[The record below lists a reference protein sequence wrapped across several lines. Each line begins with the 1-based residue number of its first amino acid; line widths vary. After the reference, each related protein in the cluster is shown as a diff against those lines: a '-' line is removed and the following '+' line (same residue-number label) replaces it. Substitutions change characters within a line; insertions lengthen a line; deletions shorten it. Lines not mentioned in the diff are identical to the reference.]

1 VKNKLLSGFIWGV
14 GFCFAAILSL
24 KGIGYIESLFRED
37 RIEFSHKVNSFEVL
51 NNSHR
56 IITSDNG
63 ISYLVITGEV
73 KSKEFKEL
81 SSIEINAELR
91 DSQGGFV
98 DLCSYY
104 RDFIEETTT
113 VTFKIKCNDIS
124 TSDQFFNYKISIQG
138 LSGKFI

>member
-1 VKNKLLSGFIWGV
+1 MKNKLFSGFIWGV
-14 GFCFAAILSL
+14 GFCIAAILSL
-24 KGIGYIESLFRED
+24 KAIGYIESLFRED
-37 RIEFSHKVNSFEVL
+37 RIEFSHKINSFELL

-63 ISYLVITGEV
+63 ASYLVITGEV
-73 KSKEFKEL
+73 KSKEFNEL

-91 DSQGGFV
+91 DPQGGFV
-98 DLCSYY
+98 DLCSCY

-124 TSDQFFNYKISIQG
+124 NSDQFFNYQISIQG

>member
-1 VKNKLLSGFIWGV
+1 MW
-14 GFCFAAILSL
+14 
-24 KGIGYIESLFRED
+24 GIGFSLAAALILNGMIYVESLFHED
-37 RIEFSHKVNSFEVL
+37 RIEFSHKIKSFELL

-63 ISYLVITGEV
+63 ASYLVITGEV
-73 KSKEFKEL
+73 TSKEFSKL

-91 DSQGGFV
+91 DPQGGFV
-98 DLCSYY
+98 DLCSCY

-124 TSDQFFNYKISIQG
+124 NNEQFFNYQISIQG